1 MNFTHIKFGLV
12 LAMLAILFGGLM
24 GLGFGCCEET
34 FKDTFR
40 EQAASVLE
48 EKYNGDQS
56 KADNA
61 SKKSWVYMK
70 RAHLHSQTMGV
81 ISIVLSLVAAGL
93 VFPPL
98 LQTGISL
105 LSGLGA
111 IGYGLFWLLAG
122 FLAPGMGGT
131 GIAKEAVGLVAQVS
145 AVSFFVAVAS
155 LFCVLGY
162 KVFTQKR
169 SPARSE

>member
-1 MNFTHIKFGLV
+1 
-12 LAMLAILFGGLM
+12 
-24 GLGFGCCEET
+24 
-34 FKDTFR
+34 
-40 EQAASVLE
+40 
-48 EKYNGDQS
+48 
-56 KADNA
+56 
-61 SKKSWVYMK
+61 MK

-93 VFPPL
+93 VFPPS

-105 LSGLGA
+105 LSGLGS

-131 GIAKEAVGLVAQVS
+131 GVAKETVGLVAQVS
-145 AVSFFVAVAS
+145 AGSFFIAGVT

-169 SPARSE
+169 NSARNE